1 MMLKNLIYILQSENY
16 DFKRFLKFAYSHFAW
31 WKLENRQKI
40 VWTAKAR
47 AIWIVNALI
56 FWILIGVSFYIFG
69 ATGLIIFPILVALL
83 PFLVGIGFALLWPID
98 TMEKYRRI
106 KAAKKIISDSKVR
119 VVGITGSYGKTSAKE
134 ILSAILEKKFK
145 VIKTP
150 ENVNTDIGIAEFVM
164 KNKNDFQ
171 EGAIF
176 VAEMGA
182 YCKGEIEKICKMV
195 EPTYSI
201 LTGINEAHLERFGS
215 FENIIAGKFEL
226 SRNTKVLALLNFD
239 DENIKKN
246 YSKFSLDNNKG
257 ISQEDAQNIK
267 ARENFGG
274 LEFEW
279 KGITFETAL
288 LAEHNIALI
297 LLSGEI
303 ALELGFSLEDIR
315 EAIKKIEP
323 VAHRLQPIYNASTG
337 IMIIDDSYNGNFN
350 GIESGLKVLGRAAGR
365 KVVLTPGLVELGA
378 RAKDVHKAIGK
389 LYVESADLV
398 LLIKNKMTDYIR
410 EALEE
415 SGFKSYK
422 IYGSTQEAHDDLKN
436 ILKRGDTIIFQNDLT
451 DNYF

>member
-1 MMLKNLIYILQSENY
+1 MILKNLIYILQSENY
-16 DFKRFLKFAYSHFAW
+16 DFKRFLNFAYSHLAW

-47 AIWIVNALI
+47 LVWIISSLS
-56 FWILIGVSFYIFG
+56 FWIIVIISFYIFG
-69 ATGLIIFPILVALL
+69 AVGLIIIPILVVALPL
-83 PFLVGIGFALLWPID
+83 IVGIGFMLLLPVD
-98 TMEKYRRI
+98 SLTKRKRI
-106 KAAKKIISDSKVR
+106 SAAKKIISDSKVR
-119 VVGITGSYGKTSAKE
+119 VVGIAGSYGKTSAKE

-150 ENVNTDIGIAEFVM
+150 ESVNTDIGIADFVV

-171 EGAIF
+171 ESAIF
-176 VAEMGA
+176 VVEMGA
-182 YCKGEIEKICKMV
+182 YRKGEIERICKMV
-195 EPTYSI
+195 EPSYSI

-215 FENIIAGKFEL
+215 LENIIAGKFEL
-226 SRNTKVLALLNFD
+226 PQNTRVMALLNFD
-239 DENIKKN
+239 DTNVKEN
-246 YSKFSLDNNKG
+246 YSKFSLENIKD
-257 ISQEDAQNIK
+257 ISQGDAQNIK

-274 LEFEW
+274 LEFKW
-279 KGITFETAL
+279 KGIEFKTSL

-303 ALELGFSLEDIR
+303 ALELGVSFEEIH
-315 EAIKKIEP
+315 EAVKKIDP
-323 VAHRLQPIYNASTG
+323 VAHRLQPIYNASTD
-337 IMIIDDSYNGNFN
+337 IMVLDDSYNGNFN
-350 GIESGLKVLGRAAGR
+350 GIVSGLKVLGRANGR

-378 RAKDVHKAIGK
+378 RAKDVHQAIGN
-389 LYVESADLV
+389 LYAEGADLV
-398 LLIKNKMTDYIR
+398 LLIKNQMTDYIR
-410 EALEE
+410 EALKE